1 MAYDVIGVRADG
13 TVITQRGRWD
23 RAPKDGWLF
32 SWARQQKHKCDVV
45 IRYWPSKK
53 GWVPLD
59 IRRATVAAPAPGASG
74 FSKLV
79 GAVRGPVFPSEDAA
93 IMYAIA
99 ALAAQGEFDFA
110 RQ

>member
-1 MAYDVIGVRADG
+1 MSYDVVGVRADG
-13 TVITQRGRWD
+13 TTVEHRGAWS
-23 RAPKDGWLF
+23 RAPKDLWLF
-32 SWARQQKHKCDVV
+32 NWGRSWHRRCDVV

-99 ALAAQGEFDFA
+99 ALSVQGEFDFA